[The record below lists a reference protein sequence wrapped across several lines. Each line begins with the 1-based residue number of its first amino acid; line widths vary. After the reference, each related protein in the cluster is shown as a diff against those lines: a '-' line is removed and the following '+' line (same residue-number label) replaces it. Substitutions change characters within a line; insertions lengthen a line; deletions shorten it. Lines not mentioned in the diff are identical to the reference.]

1 MDVDEEDE
9 GPPRAPTMPPTDELL
24 PAFGDSAVG
33 RLFAA
38 KRAFAKTKL
47 ADFRQHLEKSNN
59 PGQHCTDEECC
70 RFIEAGITVKS
81 MEVRDANLKTS
92 AEAIAATVRW
102 RADFG
107 VANLSTCE
115 CCDVDPFGH
124 CLFSIGRDRR
134 GWELAYSC
142 AGRTTRKDPTTIC
155 KHLVAWLEQVFRPC
169 DDAPTHFCLLL
180 DLHGLGVGDLDPR
193 VAVRCIGII
202 LNHYPD
208 RSGQVVML
216 DAPWI
221 FAAMWS
227 FISKAIDPLSQQ
239 KVLMLPKGAP
249 TDEFLSEYVHP
260 PQAQFMRDM
269 LRTKARPDFD
279 SFSEVAASVRR
290 SLGPCDAFTKE
301 MRRRQGVNQDGSAPQ
316 VVAEATGGFAEL
328 EA

>member
-1 MDVDEEDE
+1 
-9 GPPRAPTMPPTDELL
+9 
-24 PAFGDSAVG
+24 
-33 RLFAA
+33 
-38 KRAFAKTKL
+38 
-47 ADFRQHLEKSNN
+47 
-59 PGQHCTDEECC
+59 
-70 RFIEAGITVKS
+70 
-81 MEVRDANLKTS
+81 
-92 AEAIAATVRW
+92 
-102 RADFG
+102 
-107 VANLSTCE
+107 
-115 CCDVDPFGH
+115 
-124 CLFSIGRDRR
+124 
-134 GWELAYSC
+134 
-142 AGRTTRKDPTTIC
+142 
-155 KHLVAWLEQVFRPC
+155 
-169 DDAPTHFCLLL
+169 
-180 DLHGLGVGDLDPR
+180 
-193 VAVRCIGII
+193 
-202 LNHYPD
+202 
-208 RSGQVVML
+208 ML